1 MNKEAIENTVPC
13 LYCQA
18 KSPVTDKQCRQ
29 CGMPLALKHPE
40 NKNRRLRFF
49 AKVFVLIAVFCLV
62 MVAYLPR

>member
-1 MNKEAIENTVPC
+1 MNTENTVPC

-18 KSPVTDKQCRQ
+18 KNDVEDKNCGH

-40 NKNRRLRFF
+40 NKSSRLRFF
-49 AKVFVLIAVFCLV
+49 TKVFVFIAFFCLV